1 MFHRCLSMLFGFARA
16 VMANVT
22 KNSKTRKN
30 LEASYIV
37 LWKPDLNEQNDF
49 ERIVFL
55 EMVSRR
61 DLMA

>member
-1 MFHRCLSMLFGFARA
+1 MLFGFARA

>member
-1 MFHRCLSMLFGFARA
+1 MLFGFARA

-37 LWKPDLNEQNDF
+37 LWKSDLNEQNDF
-49 ERIVFL
+49 ERIVFFRNG
-55 EMVSRR
+55 VTKSI
-61 DLMA
+61 

>member
-37 LWKPDLNEQNDF
+37 LWKSDLNEQNDF
-49 ERIVFL
+49 ERIVFFRNG
-55 EMVSRR
+55 VTKSI
-61 DLMA
+61 

>member
-1 MFHRCLSMLFGFARA
+1 MLFGFARA
-16 VMANVT
+16 VMTNVT
-22 KNSKTRKN
+22 KNSKTMKN

>member
-1 MFHRCLSMLFGFARA
+1 MLFGFARA
-16 VMANVT
+16 VMTNVT

-61 DLMA
+61 DLMV

>member
-1 MFHRCLSMLFGFARA
+1 MFHRFLSMLFGFARA
-16 VMANVT
+16 VMTNVT

-61 DLMA
+61 DLMV

>member
-16 VMANVT
+16 VMTNVT

>member
-1 MFHRCLSMLFGFARA
+1 MLFGFARA

-37 LWKPDLNEQNDF
+37 LWNPDLNEQNDF

>member
-1 MFHRCLSMLFGFARA
+1 MLFGFARA

-37 LWKPDLNEQNDF
+37 LWKPELNEQNDF

>member
-1 MFHRCLSMLFGFARA
+1 MLFGFARA
-16 VMANVT
+16 VMTNVT